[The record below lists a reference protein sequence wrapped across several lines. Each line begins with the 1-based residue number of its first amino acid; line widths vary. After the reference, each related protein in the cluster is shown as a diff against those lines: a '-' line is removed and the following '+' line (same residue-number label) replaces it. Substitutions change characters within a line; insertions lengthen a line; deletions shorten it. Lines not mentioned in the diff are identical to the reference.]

1 MYTTVN
7 TSWKEMQEK
16 NKLFIAVIFFWVAMY
31 VYIPYQTTYLKA
43 IGVASSQ
50 IGIIVGAYGISQML
64 LRYPVGVLADRQN
77 FHKVFILLGG
87 GSAAAASVFRIILNN
102 NLGFFIGNVL
112 SGFAS
117 AMWISFMVLYMR
129 YYAEEEQR
137 QATGKIV
144 FANNIGMLG
153 GFIISSLLYQ
163 LVGMQIICV
172 FSVLAGL
179 ISFGF
184 SFTLTAEKEKK
195 QKRVDLQAQLALCH
209 RKRLVLY
216 SILALVQQG
225 IQAATAMSFS
235 MQIVTGL
242 GGNLKEVGISS
253 MIYMFS
259 AVLWAKVSTT
269 KQCGKIP
276 VRVLVSGIFFV
287 NGLYLLLM
295 PEVNLIG
302 QIYILQILPGMAT
315 GLLFSCLTAE
325 AMIGIAPEIKATA
338 MGVYQTLY
346 AVGITIFPMIGGAIV
361 QDISMRAAYRVFA
374 MICLGTGIFVVFV
387 WKWTN
392 TAGKS
397 KMQTKC

>member
-1 MYTTVN
+1 M
-7 TSWKEMQEK
+7 K
-16 NKLFIAVIFFWVAMY
+16 NRSKLFIAVIFFWIAMY

-43 IGVASSQ
+43 IGIASSQ

-77 FHKVFILLGG
+77 FHKIFILLGG
-87 GSAAAASVFRIILNN
+87 GSAAVASVFRIILHND
-102 NLGFFIGNVL
+102 LGFFIGNIL
-112 SGFAS
+112 SGLAS
-117 AMWISFMVLYMR
+117 AMWISFMVLYMS
-129 YYAEEEQR
+129 YYSEEEQR

-144 FANNIGMLG
+144 FANNIGMLS
-153 GFIISSLLYQ
+153 GFVISSLLYQ
-163 LVGMQIICV
+163 LVGMQIICG
-172 FSVLAGL
+172 FSVLAGV

-184 SFTLTAEKEKK
+184 ALALTSEKENKEKK
-195 QKRVDLQAQLALCH
+195 IELRAQLALCH

-242 GGNLKEVGISS
+242 GGDLKEVGISS
-253 MIYMFS
+253 TIYMFS

-276 VRVLVSGIFFV
+276 VKVLVSGIFFV
-287 NGLYLLLM
+287 NGVYLILM
-295 PEVNLIG
+295 PEANLIC

-338 MGVYQTLY
+338 MGVYQTVY
-346 AVGITIFPMIGGAIV
+346 AVGITIFPMIGGAIL

-374 MICLGTGIFVVFV
+374 MICLGTGIFAVFV
-387 WKWTN
+387 WNWTN
-392 TAGKS
+392 TVSKS
-397 KMQTKC
+397 KRM